1 MANPFQK
8 RATEYVR
15 DNEAFL
21 AMVTPE
27 PLVTFLKK
35 PALEGRL
42 YDRLAMII
50 GTPGSGKTT
59 LARLFEFSTL
69 NTLLNNR
76 QLHDYSPLVD
86 ILTECGAIL
95 DQHPAFVGGRIPP
108 SRVTMRPRWRIRSRM
123 ASARSGSCRTRPQSS
138 SGLLVVKTIERRR
151 RWRSSTTWKS
161 TLAASG
167 PWAR

>member
-27 PLVTFLKK
+27 PLVTFLRK

-76 QLHDYSPLVD
+76 QLDDYSPLVD

-95 DQHPAFVGGRIPP
+95 D
-108 SRVTMRPRWRIRSRM
+108 
-123 ASARSGSCRTRPQSS
+123 
-138 SGLLVVKTIERRR
+138 
-151 RWRSSTTWKS
+151 
-161 TLAASG
+161 
-167 PWAR
+167 

>member
-27 PLVTFLKK
+27 PLVTFLRK

-76 QLHDYSPLVD
+76 QLDDYSPLVD

-95 DQHPAFVGGRIPP
+95 DQHPAFVGGRIPLEAVWVP
-108 SRVTMRPRWRIRSRM
+108 VILAEFFRKFWHTQRGVQRRAGKRFHE
-123 ASARSGSCRTRPQSS
+123 
-138 SGLLVVKTIERRR
+138 VVS
-151 RWRSSTTWKS
+151 WSD
-161 TLAASG
+161 
-167 PWAR
+167 